1 MIEKIKK
8 DQRDHKLYKK
18 QNMIIEVIKKTK
30 VIKFFSKNLC
40 FVGSATLCSK
50 SEGILTYNLNI
61 IQSYDI
67 WKKNGIFDLEGQD

>member
-30 VIKFFSKNLC
+30 VIKCCGNDWRLRKLRDKVDS
-40 FVGSATLCSK
+40 
-50 SEGILTYNLNI
+50 I
-61 IQSYDI
+61 
-67 WKKNGIFDLEGQD
+67 